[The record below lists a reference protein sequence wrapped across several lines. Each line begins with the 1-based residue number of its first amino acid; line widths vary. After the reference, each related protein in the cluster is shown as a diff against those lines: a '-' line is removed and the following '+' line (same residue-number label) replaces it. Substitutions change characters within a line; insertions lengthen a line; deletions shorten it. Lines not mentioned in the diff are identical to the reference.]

1 MKNFK
6 LVFGLVFVIL
16 MSSVS
21 CSEDQ
26 LDEDTSY
33 EFKET
38 HLQEVGPVVPT
49 DSIPSNNVDPKNPGK
64 ED

>member
-16 MSSVS
+16 LGSVS

-26 LDEDTSY
+26 LDEDASY
-33 EFKET
+33 ELKET
-38 HLQEVGPVVPT
+38 RLQEN
-49 DSIPSNNVDPKNPGK
+49 DSLLPSDIILDAKVDPKDPGK
-64 ED
+64 GN

>member
-1 MKNFK
+1 
-6 LVFGLVFVIL
+6 

-33 EFKET
+33 ELKET
-38 HLQEVGPVVPT
+38 RLQENDSLVPS
-49 DSIPSNNVDPKNPGK
+49 DIILDAEVDPDKSTKGN
-64 ED
+64 

>member
-33 EFKET
+33 ELKET
-38 HLQEVGPVVPT
+38 RLQENDSLVPS
-49 DSIPSNNVDPKNPGK
+49 DIILDAEVDPDKSTKGN
-64 ED
+64 

>member
-1 MKNFK
+1 MKNLK

-16 MSSVS
+16 LGSVS

-26 LDEDTSY
+26 LDEDNSY

-38 HLQEVGPVVPT
+38 QLQNVDPVVPT
-49 DSIPSNNVDPKNPGK
+49 DSIPKNVDPEKVEKP
-64 ED
+64 D